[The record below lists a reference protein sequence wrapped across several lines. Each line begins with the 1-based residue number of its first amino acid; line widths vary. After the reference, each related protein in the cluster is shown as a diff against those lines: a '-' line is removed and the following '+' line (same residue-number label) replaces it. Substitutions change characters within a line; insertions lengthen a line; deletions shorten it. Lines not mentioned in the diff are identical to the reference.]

1 MSFIRKFLIGSIVFG
16 LSLAEEAEESAVENL
31 GQKSDFVI
39 INSRGEIDT
48 LVDTN
53 VQWTTDDLEKRERFL
68 RTYLLAEDATNAK
81 AQYNLGCYYNGFDG
95 IVVPNEFLVFSCFK
109 FAAQYDFPLAQ
120 YSLAYLY
127 SKGIG
132 TPKNEE
138 EALKWLK
145 KAAESNEPF
154 FLSSY
159 ASFLINHPQKP
170 EHRIKGMR
178 FLLELSLHTYV
189 SAQRALGE
197 FLMKLGSQIFDQGRA
212 LLIKSAMNKNQIAQ
226 SNLAIITQHS
236 CVVSDIRAA
245 NFYDCLACQT
255 QNDEHIPLLKTLA
268 QNGDSVAQNDLG
280 IMLLRT
286 GSKIYHGGQAWLNE
300 ALRNKALG
308 RGIL

>member
-1 MSFIRKFLIGSIVFG
+1 MDFIRKFLIGFIVSG
-16 LSLAEEAEESAVENL
+16 LSLAEAVE
-31 GQKSDFVI
+31 KSTVDDLEQRLDFVI

-48 LVDTN
+48 LVDLN
-53 VQWTTDDLEKRERFL
+53 IQWVTDDLEKRERFL
-68 RTYLLAEDATNAK
+68 RVYLLAEDVTNAK
-81 AQYNLGCYYNGFDG
+81 AQYNLGCYYNGFDD
-95 IVVPNEFLVFSCFK
+95 VVARNEFLVFSCFK
-109 FAAQYDFPLAQ
+109 FAAQYGLPLAQ
-120 YSLAYLY
+120 YNLAFLY

-132 TPKNEE
+132 TPRNVEK
-138 EALKWLK
+138 ALEWLK

-197 FLMKLGSQIFDQGRA
+197 FLMKLGSQIFDQGKA
-212 LLIKSAMNKNQIAQ
+212 LLIESAMNKNQIAQ
-226 SNLAIITQHS
+226 NNLAIITEHS

-245 NFYDCLACQT
+245 NFYDCFACQT
-255 QNDEHIPLLKTLA
+255 QNDEHIRHLKTLA

-280 IMLLRT
+280 IMLLRI
-286 GSKIYHGGQAWLNE
+286 GSRVYHGGQAWLNE
-300 ALRNKALG
+300 AVRNRTLG
-308 RGIL
+308 IGIL